1 MDKRRY
7 VAIVDDNE
15 AHRLAIEDFVLSL
28 GWPVLAFASPEE
40 YLRSARLGD
49 TSFLISDVRMP
60 GMSGIEM
67 YKRLVGMGF
76 APPTVFITAF
86 STAALEAEVMA
97 SGALALLE
105 KPFDAADIAHWLDLS
120 LGQP

>member
-7 VAIVDDNE
+7 VAVVDDNE

-40 YLRSARLGD
+40 YLRSANLGD

-60 GMSGIEM
+60 GMSGVEM
-67 YKRLVGMGF
+67 HKRLIGMGF

-86 STAALEAEVMA
+86 STATLEAEVML

-105 KPFDAADIAHWLDLS
+105 KPFDAADLEHWLDLS